1 MKANVGSIDRLGR
14 VLLGL
19 ALLGL
24 LFEKGNPFRC
34 LGSWASFPC

>member
-1 MKANVGSIDRLGR
+1 MKANVGSVDRLGR

-24 LFEKGNPFRC
+24 LFEKG
-34 LGSWASFPC
+34 G